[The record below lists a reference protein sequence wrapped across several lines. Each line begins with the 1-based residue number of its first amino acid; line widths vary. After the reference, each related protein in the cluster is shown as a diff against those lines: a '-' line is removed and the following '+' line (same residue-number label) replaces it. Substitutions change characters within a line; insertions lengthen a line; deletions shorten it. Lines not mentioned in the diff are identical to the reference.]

1 MDGDS
6 VAIELLPKDQ
16 WSSPSEIVLE
26 EAEADDQNNAILTEK
41 IKNTASAKDE
51 KGEKKSRPTA
61 KVVGIICRKR
71 RQYCGILKVNELE
84 DMTHHIFIPADRK
97 IPRVRI
103 QTRQADKLKNQRIVV
118 VIDCWPRSSRYP
130 HGHFVRSLGP
140 LGDIETENE
149 VILLEHDVPH
159 SKFSDDV
166 LNCLPKMPWSISEEV
181 MPMRID
187 TN

>member
-1 MDGDS
+1 MDGDT
-6 VAIELLPKDQ
+6 VAIKLFPKEH
-16 WSSPSEIVLE
+16 WFSSSENVLK
-26 EAEADDQNNAILTEK
+26 EALTDDQNNKIVTEN
-41 IKNTASAKDE
+41 IVNITSDKDE
-51 KGEKKSRPTA
+51 ERKGRRTGE
-61 KVVGIICRKR
+61 VVGIICQKR

-84 DMTHHIFIPADRK
+84 DMTQHMFIPADRK
-97 IPRVRI
+97 IPHVCI
-103 QTRQADKLKNQRIVV
+103 QIRQVDKLKNQRIVV
-118 VIDCWPRSSRYP
+118 VIDCWPQSSRYP

-166 LNCLPKMPWSISEEV
+166 LNCLPKMPWTISEEV
-181 MPMRID
+181 IPIKIN